1 MAKRNA
7 AKGDTA
13 KSNTARSNEGPIREV
28 SSERFVTH
36 PSASAASTSPAST
49 ILGAPQRPA
58 SMADLERKPE
68 IAKVESAL
76 EPLTFSLEGM
86 TCSACVSTI
95 ERTLNSIP
103 GVSATV
109 NFATETAHVLAP
121 AEISPKKLIAAVK
134 SAGYSAVQISDS
146 SQIALHSKKS
156 ATALFFAALF
166 TFPVLLISMKMSWHP
181 AIDRWI
187 NAELD
192 NLNLLHPKYSPTA
205 WLVIGLS
212 APVVLIIA
220 IPIHRAAIRN
230 IFHPTMDTLITLG
243 SLSAFGWSI
252 YANSTGNGEVYAE
265 VAAAVVTFVIAG
277 RYLESRAKRRASSA
291 LATLLALGS
300 KEVSVLR
307 NGEVLLIPIDH
318 LDIGDEFIVKP
329 GERIATDGIVISGN
343 SAVDNSM
350 LTGESAPLEVSPG
363 ISVIGSSLNRNGRLI
378 VCATRIGSD
387 TELARIT
394 AMVISAQGSKAPIQ
408 RLADRISAVFVP
420 VVTLISIGTY
430 FGWRY
435 TDHTLTQAISA
446 AIAVLV
452 IACPCALGLATPV
465 ALLVASGRGAQRG
478 IVIRE
483 PRVLEVARKIDS
495 VILDK
500 TGTLTTGQMALS
512 QLVIVPAAGKLLG
525 PEFATIFTKEN
536 VLASALSVEAQTDH
550 PIATAIVKY
559 LFSKD
564 IQPLPVSDFVNT
576 PGAGSAARVNIGEQ
590 APVVLIGS
598 PAAVA
603 HSTTPFHP
611 ELESAISQAAEQG
624 LTISVLAW
632 DGVALAIF
640 AVGDQV
646 KADAKQTV
654 AAFIQGGIDPWL
666 VTGDGIGVAAAV
678 AKKVGIAPNRVIASA
693 LPNTKVEKVHE
704 LQRLGHRVMMVGD
717 GINDA
722 AALASA
728 DLSIA
733 MGTGTDTA
741 IATADIVVM
750 RRELSSVIDA
760 LNLSSK
766 TLRIIRTNL
775 GWAFLYNV
783 IGIPIAAL
791 GALRPMY
798 AAGAMAFSSLFVVTN
813 SLRIK

>member
-1 MAKRNA
+1 MATLSKDPILKVGKA
-7 AKGDTA
+7 A
-13 KSNTARSNEGPIREV
+13 PI
-28 SSERFVTH
+28 
-36 PSASAASTSPAST
+36 
-49 ILGAPQRPA
+49 
-58 SMADLERKPE
+58 D
-68 IAKVESAL
+68 SAL

-86 TCSACVSTI
+86 TCSACVATI
-95 ERTLNSIP
+95 ERTLNAFP

-109 NFATETAHVLAP
+109 NFATETAHVMAP
-121 AEISPKKLIAAVK
+121 AEISPKKLIAAIK
-134 SAGYSAVQISDS
+134 SAGYSATEIADS
-146 SQIALHSKKS
+146 SQIALHSKRS
-156 ATALFFAALF
+156 ATALFFATLF
-166 TFPVLLISMKMSWHP
+166 TLPVLVISTTMSWHP

-187 NAELD
+187 IGQLD
-192 NLNLLHPKYSPTA
+192 NFNLLHPKYSPTA

-212 APVVLIIA
+212 APVVLITA

-230 IFHPTMDTLITLG
+230 IFHPTMDTLISLG
-243 SLSAFGWSI
+243 SMSAFGWSI
-252 YANSTGNGEVYAE
+252 YANATGNGEVYSE

-307 NGEVLLIPIDH
+307 NGEIVLIPIDH

-329 GERIATDGIVISGN
+329 GERIATDGVVISGS

-350 LTGESAPLEVSPG
+350 LTGESVPIDVAPGSA
-363 ISVIGSSLNRNGRLI
+363 VIGSSLNRNGRLI
-378 VCATRIGSD
+378 VRATRIGSD

-394 AMVISAQGSKAPIQ
+394 AMVISAQGTKAPIQ

-420 VVTLISIGTY
+420 IVTLIAIGTY

-435 TDHTLTQAISA
+435 TDHSLTQAISA

-478 IVIRE
+478 IVIRQ

-500 TGTLTTGQMALS
+500 TGTLTTGQMVLS
-512 QLVIVPAAGKLLG
+512 QLKVVPAAGKLLG
-525 PEFATIFTKEN
+525 TDFTPILTEEN
-536 VLASALSVEAQTDH
+536 ILASALSVELHTDH
-550 PIATAIVKY
+550 PIATAIANHIKAQG
-559 LFSKD
+559 
-564 IQPLPVSDFVNT
+564 IRELPVTNFTNT
-576 PGAGSAARVNIGEQ
+576 PGSGSAGRVEVAGLS
-590 APVVLIGS
+590 PVVLIGS
-598 PAAVA
+598 PLAVA
-603 HSTTPFHP
+603 HSTTPFDP
-611 ELESAISQAAEQG
+611 ELIAAIDEASSQG
-624 LTISVLAW
+624 LTVSVIAW
-632 DGVALAIF
+632 DGVALGMF

-646 KADAKQTV
+646 KLDAAQTV
-654 AAFIQGGIDPWL
+654 DAFKKSGIDPWL
-666 VTGDGIGVAAAV
+666 VTGDGIDVASAVAA
-678 AKKVGIAPNRVIASA
+678 KVGIAADHVIASA
-693 LPNTKVEKVHE
+693 LPQTKVEKVKE
-704 LQRLGHRVMMVGD
+704 LQGLGHRVMMVGD

-722 AALASA
+722 AALATS

-741 IATADIVVM
+741 IATADIVLM

-760 LNLSSK
+760 LNLSKK
-766 TLRIIRTNL
+766 TLKIIRTNL
-775 GWAFLYNV
+775 GWAFFYNV
-783 IGIPIAAL
+783 IGLPIAAL
-791 GALRPMY
+791 GALRPVY